1 MRLVIRRR
9 IDKLV
14 SANNTFM
21 NITII
26 GAGNMG
32 GALARGWAGTG
43 KHRVTVTARS
53 AATLSQYAAVPP
65 AAQPGGGPA
74 PAASHPIADCP
85 APAAQSSAYCPAS
98 AGITAIATSL
108 DNVSAVRDADII
120 VLAVK
125 PWLVES
131 VCRQIAGAVDFDRQ
145 MILSVAANVFTDTLR
160 DYLGNEQAKVFY
172 VMPNIAAEYCESM
185 TYLAAASGIA
195 DDDIAIVRELLLQVG
210 KVKVCAEKDV
220 AAGNMLSGCG
230 IAYVMRF
237 IHAMMEGGVEM
248 GLYPKEAQEIA
259 MQTMKGAVAVLEG
272 QKIHPEVAIDKVTTP
287 GGLTIRGLNE
297 LDHAGFNSAVIRCL
311 KAGLVDPHK

>member
-1 MRLVIRRR
+1 MRLVIRWR
-9 IDKLV
+9 IDILV
-14 SANNTFM
+14 SAKNTFM

-98 AGITAIATSL
+98 AGMHAIATSL

-195 DDDIAIVRELLLQVG
+195 DYDIAIVRELLLQVG

-287 GGLTIRGLNE
+287 GGLTIKGLNE

>member
-74 PAASHPIADCP
+74 PAAQSIADCP
-85 APAAQSSAYCPAS
+85 AS
-98 AGITAIATSL
+98 AGLHAISTSL

>member
-1 MRLVIRRR
+1 
-9 IDKLV
+9 
-14 SANNTFM
+14 
-21 NITII
+21 
-26 GAGNMG
+26 
-32 GALARGWAGTG
+32 
-43 KHRVTVTARS
+43 
-53 AATLSQYAAVPP
+53 
-65 AAQPGGGPA
+65 
-74 PAASHPIADCP
+74 
-85 APAAQSSAYCPAS
+85 
-98 AGITAIATSL
+98 
-108 DNVSAVRDADII
+108 
-120 VLAVK
+120 
-125 PWLVES
+125 
-131 VCRQIAGAVDFDRQ
+131 

>member
-1 MRLVIRRR
+1 
-9 IDKLV
+9 
-14 SANNTFM
+14 M

-65 AAQPGGGPA
+65 AAQSGGGPA
-74 PAASHPIADCP
+74 PAASHHIADDPAPAALHHIADDPASAAAQSIADCP
-85 APAAQSSAYCPAS
+85 ASS
-98 AGITAIATSL
+98 GMHAISTSL

-125 PWLVES
+125 PWLVGE

-145 MILSVAANVFTDTLR
+145 LILSVAANVFTGALR
-160 DYLGNEQAKVFY
+160 EYLGNEQAKVFY

-311 KAGLVDPHK
+311 KAGLMDSHK

>member
-1 MRLVIRRR
+1 ML
-9 IDKLV
+9 
-14 SANNTFM
+14 M

-65 AAQPGGGPA
+65 AAQSGAGCPE
-74 PAASHPIADCP
+74 PAAAQSIVDCP
-85 APAAQSSAYCPAS
+85 ASS
-98 AGITAIATSL
+98 GMHAIATSL

-195 DDDIAIVRELLLQVG
+195 VDDIAIVRELLLQVG

>member
-14 SANNTFM
+14 SAKQKLM

-65 AAQPGGGPA
+65 AAQSGGG
-74 PAASHPIADCP
+74 P
-85 APAAQSSAYCPAS
+85 APAAQSSADCPTS
-98 AGITAIATSL
+98 AGMTAISTSL

-131 VCRQIAGAVDFDRQ
+131 VCRQIAGAVDFGRQ
-145 MILSVAANVFTDTLR
+145 LILSVAANVFTDTLR

-195 DDDIAIVRELLLQVG
+195 EDDIAIVRELLLQVG